1 MFWGRSDKLGQ
12 KVSLWPYV
20 FRLVKGCIEEA
31 GPQVI
36 VPGRLRFL
44 AEEYFIL
51 IFGKFMN
58 YPTVA
63 CFFRKVLV
71 DDGIDLLELLK
82 LLRIVCR
89 SSIVLK

>member
-1 MFWGRSDKLGQ
+1 MFWGRSN
-12 KVSLWPYV
+12 
-20 FRLVKGCIEEA
+20 RLVNRCIEEA
-31 GPQVI
+31 GPQII

-58 YPTVA
+58 DPTVA

-89 SSIVLK
+89 SSIVLKGVKKCA